1 MFNLNISAMKKLNFI
16 LIFLAVLAFSCSK
29 DGMLNTDPLADQF
42 TGNTA
47 LLKCGN
53 VVKVYPGSNDTKAL
67 TDAFAQ
73 AQACGKNAVVKL
85 MSGTFSIGMIE
96 VREFN
101 GTICGSGMGKTIITN
116 LPGLTPESNTLQNK
130 LPALIIFIGGNVT
143 VSDLSVTQTETL
155 SLLGNV
161 EMNLLLFS
169 DYSADYVP
177 DRKHIGV
184 TLNNIEV
191 TGLLQKDV
199 SLGGGVFVDYPYY
212 DYNGVKLSPDVY
224 EPVGNNLITRGN
236 IDANVSNSRFNNFWR
251 GLYVFGC
258 KSGNLSFGLEGSN
271 IISGNYQG
279 LLVNQNLGVQVKIMH
294 NVFNVTAYNYDGIDV
309 NCSEEHNIFEYVREE
324 AGNYEI
330 SNNVFNLHYG
340 NAGIG
345 MWDGWRYAH
354 PDNPVWINMFCGNN
368 TFNDMEDWAWP
379 VETYALKNGVFTNNT
394 ITGDAALPD
403 CYWYIAGD
411 EWYVTADDPNYL
423 LSVNENCKFVN
434 NNFQQKNFNVYLEW
448 DTQNNLVEGDLTNVI
463 VTDMGVNNKVI
474 GVKNPGHGIP
484 KEGMDRIG
492 RMHNDM
498 FNRHNLQ

>member
-85 MSGTFSIGMIE
+85 MPGTFSIGMIE

-130 LPALIIFIGGNVT
+130 LPALITFIGGNVT

-177 DRKHIGV
+177 DRQHIV
-184 TLNNIEV
+184 VSLNNIEV
-191 TGLLQKDV
+191 TGLLEKDV
-199 SLGGGVFVDYPYY
+199 TMWDGTVVDYYPYY
-212 DYNGVKLSPDVY
+212 NYNGVKMAPDVS
-224 EPVGNNLITRGN
+224 EPVGNKLITRGN

-258 KSGNLSFGLEGSN
+258 KSGNLSFGMEGSN
-271 IISGNYQG
+271 VFSGNYQG
-279 LLVNQNLGVQVKIMH
+279 LLVNQNIGVQVKMMH
-294 NVFNVTAYNYDGIDV
+294 NVFNVTAYNYDGIDI
-309 NCSEEHNIFEYVREE
+309 NCSEEHSGFEYVREE

-330 SNNVFNLHYG
+330 NYNVFNIHYA

-354 PDNPVWINMFCGNN
+354 PDNPVWIHMLCDHN
-368 TFNDMEDWAWP
+368 TFNDMEDGAWP
-379 VETYALKNGVFTNNT
+379 VETYAMKNGVFTNNT
-394 ITGDAALPD
+394 ITGDAASPD
-403 CYWYIAGD
+403 CYWYIGGD

-423 LSVNENCKFVN
+423 LSINENCKFVN
-434 NNFQQKNFNVYLEW
+434 NNFQQKNFNVFLDW
-448 DTQNNLVEGDLTNVI
+448 DTQNNLIVGDISNVT
-463 VTDMGVNNKVI
+463 VTDLGVNNKVI
-474 GVKNPGHGIP
+474 GLKNPGHGLS
-484 KEGMDRIG
+484 KEFVDRIG
-492 RMHNDM
+492 RIHDRYY
-498 FNRHNLQ
+498 RH

>member
-1 MFNLNISAMKKLNFI
+1 MKKLNFI

-29 DGMLNTDPLADQF
+29 DGMLNTDPVADKLS
-42 TGNTA
+42 GNTA
-47 LLKCGN
+47 LMKCGN
-53 VVKVYPGSNDTKAL
+53 VVKVYPGPNDTQDL
-67 TDAFAQ
+67 IDAFAQ
-73 AQACGKNAVVKL
+73 AQVCGKNAVVKL
-85 MSGTFSIGMIE
+85 MPGTFSIGMIE
-96 VREFN
+96 VRAFN
-101 GTICGSGMGKTIITN
+101 GTFCGSGMGKTIITN

-130 LPALIIFIGGNVT
+130 LPALITFIGGNVT

-155 SLLGNV
+155 SLLGNE

-177 DRKHIGV
+177 TRQYIGV

-191 TGLLQKDV
+191 TGLQQSDV
-199 SLGGGVFVDYPYY
+199 TMWDGTVADYYPYY
-212 DYNGVKLSPDVY
+212 NYNGVKLAPDVY
-224 EPVGNNLITRGN
+224 EPVGSTLITRGN
-236 IDANVSNSRFNNFWR
+236 IDADVSNSRFNNFWR

-258 KSGNLSFGLEGSN
+258 KSGNLSFGMQGSN
-271 IISGNYQG
+271 VFSGNYQG
-279 LLVNQNLGVQVKIMH
+279 LLVNQNIGVKVKMMH

-340 NAGIG
+340 ASGIG

-354 PDNPVWINMFCGNN
+354 PDNPVWIQMFCSNN

-379 VETYALKNGVFTNNT
+379 IQTYAMKNGVFTNNT
-394 ITGDAALPD
+394 ITGDASLPD
-403 CYWYIAGD
+403 CYWFIAGD
-411 EWYVTADDPNYL
+411 EWYVTSADDPNYL
-423 LSVNENCKFVN
+423 LSVGENCKMVN
-434 NNFQQKNFNVYLEW
+434 NNFQQKNFIVVLYW
-448 DTQNNLVEGDLTNVI
+448 DTQNNLVEGDLSNVTL
-463 VTDMGVNNKVI
+463 TDLGVNNKVI

-484 KEGMDRIG
+484 KECMDRIG